1 MAHDFELSDVLFGRA
16 PREPNH
22 EAWLSNE
29 GHSAIAGA
37 NAHVAPTL

>member
-1 MAHDFELSDVLFGRA
+1 MADDFELSDVLPGSS
-16 PREPNH
+16 EPIH